1 MFDINFE
8 NLDGRMM
15 DIVRVAEHIPAFMD
29 ALYQPEALKYVT
41 KEELRDMF
49 HSNQIK
55 SKSWVLEKV
64 EELDLNKNLKV
75 LVVGSWAGFATLCLQ
90 KMGFADL
97 TEVELDA
104 KCLAISQNV
113 VNNVKRFHTDIN
125 AFADINNYDVIINLA
140 CEHISNDYWFRRLNP
155 DKLLI
160 LQSNNLV
167 IPEHTNICNNI
178 SDMIQ
183 KYPMKNTKFYGTLI
197 LEGYNRFMM
206 IGTK

>member
-1 MFDINFE
+1 MFDITFQNV
-8 NLDGRMM
+8 DGRM
-15 DIVRVAEHIPAFMD
+15 IETGTVTEHIPAFMD
-29 ALYQPEALKYVT
+29 ALYMPEALKYIT

-49 HSNQIK
+49 HSNQVR
-55 SKSWVLEKV
+55 SKAWLFEQFDQ
-64 EELDLNKNLKV
+64 LDLNKNSKV
-75 LVVGSWAGFATLCLQ
+75 LLVGSWAGFATLCLQ

-97 TEVELDA
+97 TEVELDS

-113 VNNVKRFHTDIN
+113 VNNVTRFHTDIN
-125 AFADINNYDVIINLA
+125 LFADINDYDVIVNLA
-140 CEHISNDYWFRRLNP
+140 CEHIANDYWFQRIGP

-167 IPEHTNICNNI
+167 IPTHTNICNNI

-183 KYPMKNTKFYGTLI
+183 KYPMKNTMFYGTLI

-206 IGTK
+206 IGSK